1 MVCLL
6 SQRSIRGCLP
16 LEEGQ
21 GLGLHGRPFPLSS
34 SPRPLKVKAAP
45 QPPAPKKDG
54 QRDGGREGVDT
65 KHSAG
70 SHTNTHTLRGGLYP
84 SAAPCSATPRDPPS
98 PGPRPHYAAGPEAW
112 GVGGGVVTPRGAAE
126 GWRGSAP
133 QPGVLPGPAHSGSE
147 LRWASEGASSPFV
160 PYPSAPLP
168 DTLAAS
174 RRCRSLRSPYPV
186 WRSGAGGGDASF
198 PFRPHGERWEA
209 REELRPC
216 ACEGKWGCRGATT
229 GSQPV
234 PGSLKTGRRAERDP

>member
-1 MVCLL
+1 MASVMGEG
-6 SQRSIRGCLP
+6 RGWTPNTL
-16 LEEGQ
+16 Q
-21 GLGLHGRPFPLSS
+21 
-34 SPRPLKVKAAP
+34 V
-45 QPPAPKKDG
+45 
-54 QRDGGREGVDT
+54 
-65 KHSAG
+65 
-70 SHTNTHTLRGGLYP
+70 HTQTHTLRGGLYP
-84 SAAPCSATPRDPPS
+84 SSAPCSATPRDPPS

-112 GVGGGVVTPRGAAE
+112 GGGRGGVVTPRGAAE

>member
-1 MVCLL
+1 M
-6 SQRSIRGCLP
+6 
-16 LEEGQ
+16 
-21 GLGLHGRPFPLSS
+21 
-34 SPRPLKVKAAP
+34 
-45 QPPAPKKDG
+45 
-54 QRDGGREGVDT
+54 DT

-70 SHTNTHTLRGGLYP
+70 THTHTHCGAACIHPPLPAVRP
-84 SAAPCSATPRDPPS
+84 SQPRPATPLRC
-98 PGPRPHYAAGPEAW
+98 RARR
-112 GVGGGVVTPRGAAE
+112 VGGVVTPRGAAE
-126 GWRGSAP
+126 GWSGSAP
-133 QPGVLPGPAHSGSE
+133 QAGVLPGPAHSGSE
-147 LRWASEGASSPFV
+147 LRWACEGASSPFV

-229 GSQPV
+229 GSRPV
-234 PGSLKTGRRAERDP
+234 LAA